1 VPFPELPTP
10 LRLATAIAIATL
22 ALIAPT
28 HAADY
33 APLNCAAASSASEK
47 TICGNYGLGQQEARM
62 ATLYQWATSF
72 VPMGQR
78 GDIQDAQRV
87 FLKERNAC
95 GAKVDCLRRA
105 YDGRIGQLQTVMTR
119 VMEKGPF

>member
-1 VPFPELPTP
+1 MSR
-10 LRLATAIAIATL
+10 RLAILACAAL
-22 ALIAPT
+22 ALAAAPA

-33 APLNCAAASSASEK
+33 ALLNCGAASSVSEK
-47 TICGNYGLGQQEARM
+47 TICKNYGLGQQEARM

-72 VPMGQR
+72 VAMGER
-78 GDIQDAQRV
+78 GDIQDAQRA

-95 GAKVDCLRRA
+95 GANVACLRRV
-105 YDGRIGQLQTVMTR
+105 YDKRINALQAVMTR

>member
-1 VPFPELPTP
+1 MRI
-10 LRLATAIAIATL
+10 RLTIAAACAAFTL
-22 ALIAPT
+22 AAWPAQ
-28 HAADY
+28 AADY
-33 APLNCAAASSASEK
+33 APLDCARASNATEK

-78 GDIQDAQRV
+78 GDIQDAQRA
-87 FLKERNAC
+87 FLNERNAC
-95 GAKVDCLRRA
+95 GTNVACLRRA
-105 YDGRIGQLQTVMTR
+105 YDGRINQLQAVMTR

>member
-1 VPFPELPTP
+1 MPRRLAI
-10 LRLATAIAIATL
+10 LACAALALATAPAK
-22 ALIAPT
+22 
-28 HAADY
+28 AADY
-33 APLNCAAASSASEK
+33 APLNCAAASTISEK
-47 TICGNYGLGQQEARM
+47 TICKNYGLGQDEARM

-72 VPMGQR
+72 VAMGQR

-95 GAKVDCLRRA
+95 GADIACLRRA
-105 YDGRIGQLQTVMTR
+105 YEKRINELQTVMTR